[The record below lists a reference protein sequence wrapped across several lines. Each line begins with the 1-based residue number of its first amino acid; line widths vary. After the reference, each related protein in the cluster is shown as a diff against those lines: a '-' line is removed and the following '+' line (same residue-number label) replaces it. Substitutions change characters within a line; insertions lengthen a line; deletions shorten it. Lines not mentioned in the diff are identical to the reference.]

1 MNWSYR
7 AARGES
13 GTSLAYD
20 AVGDG
25 NAIGVTPQAA
35 IVDVD
40 ERDFEQRVLER
51 SRELPVVVDFWA
63 AWCGPCKQLTPVLER
78 ATAARPGRVEL
89 AKVDVDSNQGLAAA
103 FRIQGIPA
111 VKAFRDGRVA
121 AEFTGALPPAE
132 VERFFDSLVPSE
144 ADDLAGTED
153 EDALRR
159 ALEIDPAQALARRK
173 LGRILLE
180 RGEEPEA
187 LELLE
192 GATGD
197 YVADGLVARAHLGD
211 AGLAPAFE
219 AWDGGDFE
227 RALALLL
234 DALPD
239 PDRQDLIRRVM
250 VGIFTELGADHPLAR
265 DYRRR
270 LSSALN

>member
-20 AVGDG
+20 QVADG
-25 NAIGVTPQAA
+25 NALQTDPRPA
-35 IVDVD
+35 IADVG
-40 ERDFEQRVLER
+40 EREFEAQVVER

-63 AWCGPCKQLTPVLER
+63 EWCGPCKQLTPVLER
-78 ATAARPGRVEL
+78 AVAARPGKVEL
-89 AKVDVDSNQGLAAA
+89 AKVDVDANQGLAAA
-103 FRIQGIPA
+103 FRVQGIPS

-144 ADDLAGTED
+144 ADDLAAAGS

-159 ALEIDPAQALARRK
+159 ALELDPTQALARRK

-180 RGEEPEA
+180 RGEESEA

-197 YVADGLVARAHLGD
+197 FVAEGLVARTRLGD
-211 AGLAPAFE
+211 AGLEPAFG
-219 AWDGGDFE
+219 AWDEGDFE

-239 PDRQDLIRRVM
+239 PERQDLIRRVM
-250 VGIFTELGADHPLAR
+250 VGIFTELGADDPLAR
-265 DYRRR
+265 DYRRK